1 MQFDMCLL
9 SLQPFVFEG
18 QCAAEMC
25 TGWSVTGE
33 LRTLDISTRL
43 RADEAGAVSRRLVS
57 RCECRHGAVSVS
69 WTLG

>member
-1 MQFDMCLL
+1 MCLL

-25 TGWSVTGE
+25 TGWSMTGE
-33 LRTLDISTRL
+33 SRLDISTRL
-43 RADEAGAVSRRLVS
+43 RVSQRLVS

>member
-33 LRTLDISTRL
+33 SRPLDISTRL
-43 RADEAGAVSRRLVS
+43 RADEAGGSFSAVSL
-57 RCECRHGAVSVS
+57 SV
-69 WTLG
+69 WVQAWGG